1 MTFAVE
7 ALARRHDR
15 SRFDCGS
22 EPLDRYIRRQA
33 SQDAQ
38 RRMARVFVAVPEG
51 SSEVAGFYTLGAAS
65 IERTALPPEE
75 ARHLPHYPVPVA
87 LIGRLAVDRR
97 WGGQGLGS
105 ALLAD
110 AFRRVV
116 RASEVLAVYAVIVD
130 AKDARARAFYER
142 FGFVRLPDAGQRLFH
157 PVASA
162 ERLIGGCPGRS

>member
-22 EPLDRYIRRQA
+22 EHLDRYIRQQA
-33 SQDAQ
+33 SQDA
-38 RRMARVFVAVPEG
+38 RRRVARVFVAVPEG
-51 SSEVAGFYTLGAAS
+51 GSEVAGFYTLGAAS

-75 ARHLPHYPVPVA
+75 EARRLPRHPVPVA

-97 WGGQGLGS
+97 WGGRGLGS

-116 RASEVLAVYAVIVD
+116 RAGEALAVYAVIVD
-130 AKDARARAFYER
+130 AKDAQAQAFYER
-142 FGFVRLPDAGQRLFH
+142 FGFVRLPDAGRRLFY

-162 ERLIGGCPGRS
+162 ERLIGG